1 MISMPAI
8 VAESQ
13 VLLKQ
18 MAAEFTI
25 IVFGGMR
32 YI

>member
-1 MISMPAI
+1 MTSI
-8 VAESQ
+8 VAEVSGLAQ
-13 VLLKQ
+13 GEQ
-18 MAAEFTI
+18 AEEFTI

>member
-1 MISMPAI
+1 MPAI
-8 VAESQ
+8 VAEYP
-13 VLLKQ
+13 VLLKE
-18 MAAEFTI
+18 MVAEFTI